1 MASTSTD
8 DADDW
13 DTEGFVVPSILT
25 GNSGAVAGAAA
36 NPPISTSAG
45 STITNSEANE
55 IEEKDHLEPGC
66 PASSCY
72 AKQLEP
78 SVSTSAD
85 TQTSTSVNTSR
96 KQKLKHKLREADK
109 KFGGQ
114 VSGREDKI
122 KSLTEIMGG
131 GTQAI
136 DSGRKNKIKSLRGI
150 MDDGTQENDSDAS
163 LKGSSRDWLDPHCR
177 ESEFDRQPH

>member
-1 MASTSTD
+1 MASISTD

-25 GNSGAVAGAAA
+25 GNSDAGAGAS
-36 NPPISTSAG
+36 PPISTSAG
-45 STITNSEANE
+45 SAITNSEANE
-55 IEEKDHLEPGC
+55 IEEKDRLESDC

-72 AKQLEP
+72 TKQLEP
-78 SVSTSAD
+78 SGSTTAD
-85 TQTSTSVNTSR
+85 TQTSTNVNTSR

-131 GTQAI
+131 GTQAN
-136 DSGRKNKIKSLRGI
+136 DSGRENKIKSLREI
-150 MDDGTQENDSDAS
+150 MGGGTQANDSDAS

-177 ESEFDRQPH
+177 ESEFDRQPY